1 MALYFEENLEIY
13 VEKLYFMKK
22 EAFLSSISF
31 ESIIIRA
38 EVKKTT
44 TSNQT
49 YLGNDS
55 GFMIAGQLAGR
66 FITVGPSKMW
76 LTREFK
82 TETQVSKI
90 RHLVPTLCISKKN
103 VSTIHGT
110 SFEKYQSINLGAV

>member
-1 MALYFEENLEIY
+1 
-13 VEKLYFMKK
+13 
-22 EAFLSSISF
+22 
-31 ESIIIRA
+31 
-38 EVKKTT
+38 
-44 TSNQT
+44 
-49 YLGNDS
+49 
-55 GFMIAGQLAGR
+55 MIAGQLAGK

-110 SFEKYQSINLGAV
+110 SFEKYQSINFGAV